1 MKYEVPKNWVSVAK
15 IGRSVGL
22 KGELLLHLMS
32 DFPES
37 IQKDGVYYT
46 QKGEELFVESY
57 NIKRSLVKFV
67 GIDSQNDA
75 KKLTNCILYS
85 TQAQTKKTCK
95 LEEGEFF
102 WFDLIGA
109 RVIEQ
114 GEVLG
119 SVEDIE
125 RMGTSDFLRVCTSK
139 ELQELKMPNFFIIP
153 FMERF
158 IIEVLEKEGLKEIYT
173 RFCKDILEN
182 S

>member
-1 MKYEVPKNWVSVAK
+1 MRYNIPKNWVSVAK

-37 IQKDGVYYT
+37 IQKNEVYYT
-46 QKGEELFVESY
+46 QKGEELQVETY
-57 NIKRSLVKFV
+57 NIKRALVKFV
-67 GIDSQNDA
+67 GVDTQNDA

-85 TQAQTKKTCK
+85 TQNKTKETCK

-102 WFDLIGA
+102 WFELIGA
-109 RVIEQ
+109 RVIE
-114 GEVLG
+114 ESKVLG
-119 SVEDIE
+119 VVEDIE
-125 RMGTSDFLRVCTSK
+125 RMGSSDFLKVGTSK
-139 ELQELKMPNFFIIP
+139 ELQALKMPKFFMIP
-153 FMERF
+153 FLERF
-158 IIEVLEKEGLKEIYT
+158 IIEVLEKEGLKEIHT